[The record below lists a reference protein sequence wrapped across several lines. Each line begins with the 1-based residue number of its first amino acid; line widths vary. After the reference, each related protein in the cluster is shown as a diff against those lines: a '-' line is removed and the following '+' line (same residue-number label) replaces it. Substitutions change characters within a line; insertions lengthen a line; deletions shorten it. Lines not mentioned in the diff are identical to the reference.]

1 MALDDR
7 ADKILRALRRNP
19 DGMSRTAIFGLLGHS
34 QSSDRISAALALL
47 ASKGLAQMYARYPG
61 GRPGGRAAEIWTATE
76 ERESEESPSE
86 AVSSEEPTK
95 RDDQG
100 APVTASANRPER
112 GLSDLCIRQL
122 AEWYAEASYR
132 DYSPGRHRRRC
143 APSWH
148 PKAS

>member
-1 MALDDR
+1 
-7 ADKILRALRRNP
+7 
-19 DGMSRTAIFGLLGHS
+19 
-34 QSSDRISAALALL
+34 
-47 ASKGLAQMYARYPG
+47 MYARYTG

-132 DYSPGRHRRRC
+132 DYSPAAIAAGARRVGIPRLPERERPPLRGSVRQVDAGLSC
-143 APSWH
+143 VSIRDVNGLFRLWMLG
-148 PKAS
+148 